1 MLGASNGEMFIMI
14 IKGTYSKY
22 LFLQRRLLLIFF
34 VLSVGNIGICG
45 EPSQKIHPFFQM
57 MLGRVS
63 QPAPKEF
70 QKSSNGSPEVF
81 SAILFSNNFQEVRRQ
96 GIHLNT
102 EGSSFATA
110 RLTLSQIQQ
119 LAQLDA
125 VQYIRPASINYIQ
138 TDVSVPE
145 IGASLVQNG
154 IFNNTPYR
162 GAGAIILIYD
172 TGIDWKRF
180 DFRQSDTTKSRILAI
195 WDQTLTPQNG
205 ERSPD
210 GFDYGVEY
218 LQSEIDDELDGIPAD
233 IVREKD
239 INGHGTHLAG
249 IAAGNGIT
257 FGQKYVGVAPETDII
272 VVKGGDK
279 SFDEASMID
288 GLTYA
293 EKKAREYGKP
303 VVVNWSIGGQYGAH
317 DGTSPYEVAVD
328 SFSATPGRVVC
339 IAAGNDAKFPIHTS
353 GSLSKNSS
361 ISFNLIQPPYIPSSD
376 SLHHFFDFM
385 IWFQGDVSASGKNAL
400 VATVRSPSGITYSC
414 SKDSFGTASDSSDGF
429 ISLFNYKA
437 TENDHRCIELY
448 VQHSA
453 VAPPKVGTW
462 NLTVTTSQSTS
473 IEYDAWITV
482 RAGAQDIPY
491 LSLEN
496 GDNQKTVTLPGTSRN
511 AITVGSYVTKWK
523 WPCYDGNTYLYDVND
538 DRTSNISIFS
548 GIGPTR
554 DGRIKPELTA
564 PGQGITAALSS
575 SIDVSSLG
583 NQLYWGGSY
592 KIDLGTSQATPHVT
606 GAVAVLL
613 GIQPTLNSAEIKSL
627 LTSSARSDDFASSLP
642 NATWGYGKLD
652 LLNCVAKLIGNLHA
666 NAVRRII
673 RYDSQGNGQPEI
685 LTGNSKIALRFTTPI
700 SGIVTG
706 FNVSVPSAQE
716 RAIVGNGN
724 LQCGLHVSD
733 NNIPTTQISASVFH
747 PLYRLNPITAN
758 YVQMLDAGVTVEEG
772 KDYCLVL
779 SLSTPT
785 DSLRI
790 LTDGK
795 NPAERS
801 LVFTDE
807 QWKTADQGEYKIQV
821 IITSLSG
828 ISKVVA
834 ENVNPKN
841 YKLYNNYP
849 NPFNPTTSIEYQL
862 PEAAKITM
870 TVYDILGREVVQ
882 LVNGEVDKGHH
893 AVTFDG
899 AKCASGIYFV
909 RMTAQGNDAEPYVK
923 TMKIVLMK

>member
-1 MLGASNGEMFIMI
+1 MSMGAIRGA
-14 IKGTYSKY
+14 YRKY
-22 LFLQRRLLLIFF
+22 QFLQRCLLFVIV
-34 VLSVGNIGICG
+34 VLSVSNVGICG

-57 MLGRVS
+57 MLARNS
-63 QPAPKEF
+63 QSAPRSF
-70 QKSSNGSPEVF
+70 QKISRSGNQVF
-81 SAILFSNNFQEVRRQ
+81 SAIIFSNNFQEVRRQ

-102 EGSSFATA
+102 EGLSFATA
-110 RLTLSQIQQ
+110 RLTLEQIQQ

-125 VQYIRPASINYIQ
+125 VKYIRPASINYIQ

-145 IGASLVQNG
+145 IGATLVQGGVIND
-154 IFNNTPYR
+154 TPYR
-162 GAGAIILIYD
+162 GAGAIVLIYD
-172 TGIDWKRF
+172 TGIDWNHF
-180 DFRQSDTTKSRILAI
+180 DFRQSNTTKSRILSI
-195 WDQTLTPQNG
+195 WDQTLNPLNG
-205 ERSPD
+205 EHSPD

-218 LQSEIDDELDGIPAD
+218 LQSEIDDEIDGIPAG

-249 IAAGNGIT
+249 IAAGNGNT
-257 FGQKYVGVAPETDII
+257 FGHKYVGIAPEADII

-293 EKKAREYGKP
+293 ENKAKEYGKP
-303 VVVNWSIGGQYGAH
+303 VVVNWSIGAQYGAH

-328 SFSATPGRVVC
+328 SFSTTPGRVVC

-353 GSLSKNSS
+353 GSLSNNSS

-385 IWFQGDVSASGKNAL
+385 IWFQGDVSASGNNAL
-400 VATVRSPSGITYSC
+400 VATVSSPSGITYSC
-414 SKDSFGTASDSSDGF
+414 LKDSFGTASDTSDGF
-429 ISLFNYKA
+429 INLINYKA
-437 TENDHRCIELY
+437 TENNHRCIELY

-462 NLTVTTSQSTS
+462 NLTVTTSQSTP

-496 GDNQKTVTLPGTSRN
+496 GDNQKTVALPGTSRN
-511 AITVGSYVTKWK
+511 AITVGSYVTKWS
-523 WPCYDGNTYLYDVND
+523 WPCYDGNTYSYDVNN

-554 DGRIKPELTA
+554 DGRIKPEITA

-575 SIDVSSLG
+575 SIDVGSLG

-613 GIQPTLNSAEIKSL
+613 GIQPTLTAADIKSL

-642 NATWGYGKLD
+642 NTTWGYGKLD
-652 LLNCVAKLIGNLHA
+652 VLNGVAKLIGNSQA

-685 LTGNSKIALRFTTPI
+685 LTVNSKIALRFTAPI

-716 RAIVGNGN
+716 QVIVGNGN
-724 LQCGLHVSD
+724 LQCGLYVSD
-733 NNIPTTQISASVFH
+733 NNIPSTQIGATVYH
-747 PLYRLNPITAN
+747 PLYQLNPSTAN
-758 YVQMLDAGVTVEEG
+758 YIQLLNAGVTVEEG

-779 SLSTPT
+779 SLSTQT
-785 DSLRI
+785 DSLRVS
-790 LTDGK
+790 TDGK
-795 NPAERS
+795 NPIERS
-801 LVFTDE
+801 LIFTDD
-807 QWKTADQGEYKIQV
+807 QWKIAEQGEYKIQV
-821 IITSLSG
+821 IVTSLSG
-828 ISKVVA
+828 VSKVVA

-849 NPFNPTTSIEYQL
+849 NPFNPTTAIEYQL

-870 TVYDILGREVVQ
+870 KVYDILGREVAT
-882 LVNGEVDKGHH
+882 LVDGEVDEGYHT
-893 AVTFDG
+893 VTFDG
-899 AKCASGIYFV
+899 ARYASGIYFV
-909 RMTAQGNDAEPYVK
+909 RMTARGTDAKPYVM
-923 TMKIVLMK
+923 TIKIVLMK